1 MSKRYLV
8 THVPHY
14 IGQRMVYPDRGAD
27 SIVTLPPGV
36 RPGRWL
42 VEVEGGAVSAAP
54 SAPPP
59 PASEKFKAK
68 HNGGGRWLVENT
80 DDGSR
85 ASVVYEKDEGDAK
98 AKAEAEAARL
108 NAGGEIHLGV
118 TDGALSSAR
127 EDSPAGTQTGDLP
140 DA

>member
-8 THVPHY
+8 TNSPHY

-42 VEVEGGAVSAAP
+42 KEVVEIATDAVPAAALQSA
-54 SAPPP
+54 
-59 PASEKFKAK
+59 EKFKAK
-68 HNGGGRWLVENT
+68 HNGGGRWLVEST
-80 DDGSR
+80 EDGSR

-108 NAGGEIHLGV
+108 NAGGEIQLGV
-118 TDGALSSAR
+118 MDGAPSSAQ
-127 EDSPAGTQTGDLP
+127 EDSPAGAQTGDLP

>member
-1 MSKRYLV
+1 MSKRYRV
-8 THVPHY
+8 THSPHY

-27 SIVTLPPGV
+27 SIVTLPPEI

-42 VEVEGGAVSAAP
+42 VEVEDSAVSAALAIP
-54 SAPPP
+54 SAAP
-59 PASEKFKAK
+59 EKFKAK
-68 HNGGGRWLVENT
+68 HNGGGRWLVENI

-108 NAGGEIHLGV
+108 NAGGEIQLGV
-118 TDGALSSAR
+118 TDGAPSSAQ

>member
-8 THVPHY
+8 TRTPHY
-14 IGQRMVYPDRGAD
+14 IGQRMVNPDRGAE
-27 SIVTLPPGV
+27 SIVTLPEGV
-36 RPGRWL
+36 KPGRWL
-42 VEVEGGAVSAAP
+42 VPLDDAPAVTPVPAAP
-54 SAPPP
+54 IQAV
-59 PASEKFKAK
+59 ERFKAR
-68 HNGGGRWLVENT
+68 HNGGGRWLVENI

-85 ASVVYEKDEGDAK
+85 ASVVFDKDEGDAK

-118 TDGALSSAR
+118 MDGDLSSAQ
-127 EDSPAGTQTGDLP
+127 EDSPAGIQTGDLP